1 MNILAAKAL
10 IPADWPYSIKKT
22 EDRKRICEVVIQEVI
37 NQIQSENRNPTKWEL
52 DGLVEAIRNIRFGA
66 YALAMNNAISTFA
79 NQQDVSKEGDLWSA
93 VSDNL
98 ALDKIERDLAR
109 LKGEPPRVQN

>member
-1 MNILAAKAL
+1 MNILSAKAL
-10 IPADWPYSIKKT
+10 IPADWPHSVKKAD
-22 EDRKRICEVVIQEVI
+22 DRKRICEDVIQVVI

-66 YALAMNNAISTFA
+66 YALAMENTMSIFA
-79 NQQDVSKEGDLWSA
+79 NQQDISKQGDLWSP

-98 ALDKIERDLAR
+98 ALDKAERDLAR